1 MSAQTSICMPAPAAI
16 AASSWRGTPSRARRS
31 GRFTRSCRSGAAR
44 WSRQATSRSTAPW
57 IGCSR
62 PWMPRT
68 GMSSGNSAPA
78 PDSLASRS
86 PIAAP
91 TDSNTSRSCRASAAG
106 RVWWQTP
113 RSIRGCATARSVLS
127 VRPRICRSTPRAGVS
142 CWSSNSAARMVR
154 TPAMRLRNSYPGIA
168 LGFLVG
174 LATTAA
180 AASDRE
186 LRVCAD
192 PNNLP
197 FSNSAEAG
205 FENRLAAM
213 VAEHFGLQV
222 SYTWWA
228 QRRGFIR
235 NTLKA
240 GKCDVVMGVPSG
252 YDLVETTRPYYR
264 SSYVFV
270 TRQDQHLE
278 LSSLLDPRLHH
289 LVIGVHLIGDDGN
302 NPPPAQALG
311 DQGIVDNVRGYSIY
325 GDYRQAD
332 PPARLIEAVESG
344 SLDVAAAWGPLGGY
358 FAQRSPVPLTVTPI
372 RDYERFAPQQF
383 QFAIAMGVREGDDAL
398 RDRLNEFIDEHR
410 SEITS
415 LLRSYGVPLVDQPVT
430 VSGGHE

>member
-1 MSAQTSICMPAPAAI
+1 
-16 AASSWRGTPSRARRS
+16 
-31 GRFTRSCRSGAAR
+31 
-44 WSRQATSRSTAPW
+44 
-57 IGCSR
+57 
-62 PWMPRT
+62 
-68 GMSSGNSAPA
+68 
-78 PDSLASRS
+78 
-86 PIAAP
+86 
-91 TDSNTSRSCRASAAG
+91 
-106 RVWWQTP
+106 
-113 RSIRGCATARSVLS
+113 
-127 VRPRICRSTPRAGVS
+127 
-142 CWSSNSAARMVR
+142 
-154 TPAMRLRNSYPGIA
+154 MRLRNSYPGIA

-197 FSNSAEAG
+197 FSNSAETG

-252 YDLVETTRPYYR
+252 YDLVETTKPYYR

-289 LVIGVHLIGDDGN
+289 LAIGVHLIGDDGN

-311 DQGIVDNVRGYSIY
+311 EQGIVDNVRGYSIY
-325 GDYRQAD
+325 GDYREAD

-344 SLDVAAAWGPLGGY
+344 RIDVAAAWGPLGGY

-383 QFAIAMGVREGDDAL
+383 QFAIAMGVRKGDDAL
-398 RDRLNEFIDEHR
+398 RDRLNAFIDEHR

-415 LLRSYGVPLVDQPVT
+415 LLCSYGVPLVDQPVT